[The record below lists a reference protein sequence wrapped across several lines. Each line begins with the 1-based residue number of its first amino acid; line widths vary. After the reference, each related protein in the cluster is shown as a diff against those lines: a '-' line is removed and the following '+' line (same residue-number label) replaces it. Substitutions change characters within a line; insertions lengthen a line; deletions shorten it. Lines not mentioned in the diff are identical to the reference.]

1 MISFR
6 PGFARRS
13 VQPNEDPCHGL
24 RAGGKPVCT
33 PHQVRGRLFRD
44 HARAGFTLIEVV
56 VALALIAVALTA
68 IGSLIATT
76 IRGTRSLDQHLSLAE
91 TARAVEAALPG
102 REELPVTSSGEMAGH
117 RWRIDVLP
125 FTANFVDPRLPTPWV
140 PQTVVITVRAPD
152 GPVLQIHTVRLRHR
166 VEQ

>member
-6 PGFARRS
+6 
-13 VQPNEDPCHGL
+13 
-24 RAGGKPVCT
+24 KPVST
-33 PHQVRGRLFRD
+33 FRD

-76 IRGTRSLDQHLSLAE
+76 TRGTRSLDQHLSLAE
-91 TARAVEAALPG
+91 TARAVEAALPD
-102 REELPVTSSGEMAGH
+102 RDHLPAEGISGEMAGH

-125 FTANFVDPRLPTPWV
+125 FRASFVDPRLPSPFM

-152 GPVLQIHTVRLRHR
+152 GPVLQIHTVRLTRR
-166 VEQ
+166 AAQ

>member
-1 MISFR
+1 LC
-6 PGFARRS
+6 RS
-13 VQPNEDPCHGL
+13 SCE
-24 RAGGKPVCT
+24 
-33 PHQVRGRLFRD
+33 RD
-44 HARAGFTLIEVV
+44 RDRAGFTLIEAV

-102 REELPVTSSGEMAGH
+102 RDDLAGSSSGEMAGH
-117 RWRIDVLP
+117 RWRIDVRP
-125 FTANFVDPRLPTPWV
+125 FTASFVDPRLPSPWV

-152 GPVLQIHTVRLRHR
+152 GPVLQINTVRLRR
-166 VEQ
+166 RAEQ

>member
-1 MISFR
+1 MISF
-6 PGFARRS
+6 
-13 VQPNEDPCHGL
+13 Q
-24 RAGGKPVCT
+24 KPAPT
-33 PHQVRGRLFRD
+33 FRD

-68 IGSLIATT
+68 IGSLMATT

-91 TARAVEAALPG
+91 TTRAIEAALPSRDQLAEG
-102 REELPVTSSGEMAGH
+102 STSGEMAGH

-125 FTANFVDPRLPTPWV
+125 FRASFVDPRLPSPWV

-152 GPVLQIHTVRLRHR
+152 GPVLQISTVRLQRR
-166 VEQ
+166 PEQ